1 MTSLPRA
8 LFVSSTLLLVACPSA
23 DTGTKDDDT
32 QAGSDRET
40 GRVDDTSETGDTGDS
55 TAIDTS
61 DTGVVDTGDT
71 GEVVPG
77 LASLAAFPRAM
88 VVNPGATYQVTVL
101 ATETSGDEHPY
112 VGAAFTS
119 MDEAVATVD
128 ASGLVTAV
136 AAGATRVVVSA
147 EGVETGIEVE
157 VRADLVATVTVVN
170 GSTGAPVEGATV
182 RSASGDF
189 TTDAA
194 GVANVTVAD
203 AGAITLTAWV
213 DEDHHAVSLVGTVG
227 RQFTIPLDPLAD
239 DEPTAEIHG
248 EVDFG
253 NVPDAEAGQ
262 MVMGLACA
270 TVQGAFGML
279 DIEDL
284 LAENRSIS
292 VYGVDV
298 DVPSNL
304 FAEGYADDFYALAW
318 PGTVGVWGLSGPIDI
333 GEVTAGLNGTGDA
346 LALLVSHL
354 DDMVW
359 GKRLGLTAVAGATTE
374 TDFAPEV
381 EFDDTLNAALPTLP
395 AGFDGT
401 EQMFLMSADEVSG
414 EGWVVTGLGMGAGVA
429 EVQRVAP
436 GTLAGATRSA
446 VYAYAQV
453 GGLGSGGGASV
464 AVGADDGGLVTFPD
478 MLDVPVVDLW
488 DAGTRSLTITV
499 DPDASITRASLID
512 DKGRTHD
519 VYVNGSWS
527 GEVDKSIEEFQR
539 GKASVR
545 VEVYGGVRGNFE
557 HWLSQSTFEP
567 DNHEPDTRASVTQAK
582 E

>member
-1 MTSLPRA
+1 MTPLPR
-8 LFVSSTLLLVACPSA
+8 FLLLPLVLALVACPA
-23 DTGTKDDDT
+23 DPVSKDDDT
-32 QAGSDRET
+32 GPGVFRDT
-40 GRVDDTSETGDTGDS
+40 GRV
-55 TAIDTS
+55 IDTS
-61 DTGVVDTGDT
+61 DTGETGDSVPVLDTGDSAPVDTGDT
-71 GEVVPG
+71 GEVEPG
-77 LASLAAFPRAM
+77 LAGLAAFPRSM
-88 VVNPGATYQVTVL
+88 VVNPGATYQLEVL
-101 ATETSGDEHPY
+101 ATETSGDEHAY
-112 VGAAFTS
+112 LGASFAS

-128 ASGLVTAV
+128 ATGLVTAV
-136 AAGATRVVVSA
+136 AAGSARIVVSA
-147 EGVETGIEVE
+147 EGVETGVDIEV
-157 VRADLVATVTVVN
+157 RDDMVATVTVLD

-189 TTDAA
+189 TTDAS
-194 GVANVTVAD
+194 GVALVTVAD

-239 DEPTAEIHG
+239 DVPTAEIHG
-248 EVDFG
+248 TVDFSD
-253 NVPDAEAGQ
+253 VPDAEAGQ

-270 TVQGAFGML
+270 TVQGAFGLL

-284 LAENRSIS
+284 LAENRAIS

-304 FAEGYADDFYALAW
+304 FAEGYADDFYAMAW
-318 PGTVGVWGLSGPIDI
+318 PGQAGVWGMSGPIDI

-359 GKRLGLTAVAGATTE
+359 GKRLGLTGVAGATTE
-374 TDFAPEV
+374 TDFAPAT

-401 EQMFLMSADEVSG
+401 EQMFLMSADEVPG

-429 EVQRVAP
+429 EVQRVSP
-436 GTLAGATRSA
+436 GTVAGAIQSA

-464 AVGADDGGLVTFPD
+464 AVGTDDGGLVTFPD
-478 MLDVPVVDLW
+478 MHDVPVVDLW
-488 DAGTRSLTITV
+488 DAGTRTLTFTV
-499 DPDASITRASLID
+499 DPDADITRASLID

-527 GEVDKSIEEFQR
+527 GVVDKSIEEFQR

-545 VEVYGGVRGNFE
+545 VETFGGVRGNFE

-567 DNHEPDTRASVTQAK
+567 DNHEPSTRASYTKAK